1 VGSYELLRP
10 NSLIS
15 YRSLRR
21 MASALRPKKANAES
35 AEGAEGAE
43 QPGEILRRVPDD
55 HAGRAVDR
63 LEFA

>member
-21 MASALRPKKANAES
+21 MASALKPKKANVES
-35 AEGAEGAE
+35 AEAAE
-43 QPGEILRRVPDD
+43 QPGEF
-55 HAGRAVDR
+55 
-63 LEFA
+63 FAAFRMTMRIVRSTA